1 MATQSTQGS
10 DSAHSGKTKHWSEF
24 QEAGTLLGFR
34 FMLGVYKVFGRWV
47 FNLILYP
54 AMAYFTV
61 FRPQSRKASLGFL
74 QTHYRFNPSY
84 WKSPPG
90 FLDVVKHFMQF
101 GHSVLDK
108 LLAWSVP
115 IGKDAFDVPDQKAID
130 TFHDDPRGQLIIG
143 SHLGNLEFC
152 RGYMSR
158 YHDRTINILL
168 HDRHAA
174 NFVEMMRR
182 INPLSRLYI
191 YQVDSL
197 DIGTILELKA
207 KIENGEWLFI
217 AGDRVPLSGYLRTTK
232 VSFLGKPA
240 WLPIGPYLLA
250 KSLGC
255 PVKMIFAFR
264 MAGKIRLEI
273 ASLGDRIELVRGDRE
288 GQINAL
294 AQRFAT
300 ELEDRCTRAPFQWFN
315 FYDFWSDAHATEKSE
330 TAVKPVI
337 PAVDR

>member
-1 MATQSTQGS
+1 MNTAS
-10 DSAHSGKTKHWSEF
+10 DKGNPDKSGRVKKHWSEF

-34 FMLGVYKVFGRWV
+34 FMLAVYRLFGRWV
-47 FNLILYP
+47 FSLVLYP
-54 AMAYFTV
+54 AMVYFV
-61 FRPQSRKASLGFL
+61 LFRPQSRQSSLAFL
-74 QTHYRFNPSY
+74 NTHKTFNPGY
-84 WKSPPG
+84 WKTTPG
-90 FLDVVKHFMQF
+90 FSDVVKHFTQF

-115 IGKDAFDVPDQKAID
+115 IDRDAFDVPDQNAID
-130 TFHDDPRGQLIIG
+130 EFHQDPRGHLIIG

-158 YHDRTINILL
+158 YHDRTINILVY
-168 HDRHAA
+168 DKHAA

-182 INPLSRLYI
+182 INPQSRLYI

-207 KIENGEWLFI
+207 KIEKGEWLFI
-217 AGDRVPLSGYLRTTK
+217 AGDRVPLSGFFRTTK
-232 VSFLGKPA
+232 VSFLGKAA

-264 MAGKIRLEI
+264 MADKIRLEI
-273 ASLGDRIELVRGDRE
+273 ETLSEKVELSRNDRE
-288 GQINAL
+288 GEINKL
-294 AQRFAT
+294 AQRFAS
-300 ELEDRCTRAPFQWFN
+300 ELEDRCARAPFQWFN
-315 FYDFWSDAHATEKSE
+315 FYDFWSDAHS
-330 TAVKPVI
+330 PVHDQ
-337 PAVDR
+337 AKHNKESVAS

>member
-1 MATQSTQGS
+1 MNTTNDNGNHDEPDQL
-10 DSAHSGKTKHWSEF
+10 KKHWSEF

-34 FMLGVYKVFGRWV
+34 FMLVVYRLFGRWV
-47 FNLILYP
+47 FTLVLYP
-54 AMAYFTV
+54 VMVYFALL
-61 FRPQSRKASLGFL
+61 RPQSRRSSLAFL
-74 QTHYRFNPSY
+74 NTHRAFNPEY
-84 WKSPPG
+84 WKATPG
-90 FLDVVKHFMQF
+90 ILDVIKHFMQF

-115 IGKDAFDVPDQKAID
+115 IDREAFDVPDQAAVD
-130 TFHDDPRGQLIIG
+130 DFHQDPRGHLIIG

-158 YHDRTINILL
+158 YHDRTINILVY
-168 HDRHAA
+168 DKHAA

-182 INPLSRLYI
+182 INPQSRLYI

-197 DIGTILELKA
+197 GIGTILELKE

-217 AGDRVPLSGYLRTTK
+217 AGDRVPLSGYFRTTK
-232 VSFLGKPA
+232 VSFLGKTA

-264 MAGKIRLEI
+264 MGKKIRLEI
-273 ASLGDRIELVRGDRE
+273 ETLSEKIELSRSDRE
-288 GQINAL
+288 GEINSL
-294 AQRFAT
+294 AQRFAS
-300 ELEDRCTRAPFQWFN
+300 ELEDRCARVPFQWFN
-315 FYDFWSDAHATEKSE
+315 FYDFWSDVHSPKHKHPKLNKESVAS
-330 TAVKPVI
+330 
-337 PAVDR
+337 